1 MVQKL
6 EFKKKAQVSIEILLL
21 ASIILL
27 ISLSVF
33 SYYTRIRDSTIGIE
47 LIKVRGLERIEEME
61 KLMIIE
67 KIDYK
72 IDNVADTVFFCI
84 FTDPDELL
92 WDAGEELALEQTI
105 VDVTGFTQTIDIQQN
120 PLDPSP
126 CE

>member
-21 ASIILL
+21 AGIIIL
-27 ISLSVF
+27 ISVSVF
-33 SYYTRIRDSTIGIE
+33 SYYTRIKDSTLGIE

-61 KLMIIE
+61 GLMIME

-72 IDNVADTVFFCI
+72 IDTELDTVFFCV
-84 FTDPDELL
+84 FTDPEEPL
-92 WDAGEELALEQTI
+92 WDADEELALEQEI
-105 VDVTGFTQTIDIQQN
+105 VDLTGFTETIDVRQN
-120 PLDPSP
+120 PDPSP